1 MLVSADGQ
9 KKRILHP
16 CEWKNVRS
24 DRITLVPGP
33 RREVECV
40 RRIFSLCRGKSAAAI
55 AAQLNRQGTKFINGK
70 PWTESNVYNILTNE
84 KYMGVNIWGKTSQR
98 FHKYSPRKSKDW
110 IKTPNAFAPLVS
122 QLQFRRAQEAME

>member
-1 MLVSADGQ
+1 
-9 KKRILHP
+9 
-16 CEWKNVRS
+16 
-24 DRITLVPGP
+24 
-33 RREVECV
+33 
-40 RRIFSLCRGKSAAAI
+40 LCRGKSAAAI